1 MKHTFTKWNK
11 PAIFG
16 LIITAAAGLI
26 GLEINSI
33 PVQANNT
40 AQVTPFSQ
48 NWTNAG
54 LITTNDDWSA
64 VPGIVG
70 YLGDIAATSTTNV
83 DPRTLLADYTAVSA
97 VDVIANQTNP
107 DTLATGG
114 VAEFDTISNPTIAL
128 QGSGTAD
135 APHIIVYLNTTGKT
149 GIKFACSIRDIDGSA
164 DDAVQPI
171 DVQYRVGGTGNYTS
185 VDGGYI
191 ADATTAGTA
200 TQVTPLNLSLPT
212 AADNKALVEIRV
224 ITTNANGSDEW
235 VGVDDINVT
244 ATGGGTT
251 PPARATVFDFT
262 GTGRTSF
269 TILSPLVGGQ
279 PIRWK
284 VAGNPALPGANQA
297 FIRVFDYGI
306 ASSTTVAA
314 DDIVPDDYRG
324 DKKYEV
330 AVRRRSSGIY
340 YVSQFPTGTSPITL
354 DAAVQWGT
362 SADVPGAEGDYDG
375 DGKSD
380 YTVARANSDNS
391 ITYFML
397 LSATNTLR
405 AVPFG
410 LRRTGVLQTQLL
422 HGADFT
428 GDGRDELV
436 FAQYSSAA
444 DNSRPITYYVGDAVS
459 GAIVMIT
466 NWGDFTSD
474 VSVSPADY
482 TGDGRADL
490 VAVRQSSSPAVWYVR
505 NTATGASTAT
515 PFGVGNSVNSDLPL
529 RGDYDGDGRQ
539 DVAVWRPSN
548 QTFYFINSATGT
560 ATGQRWGDGATDVP
574 LATFGT
580 F

>member
-1 MKHTFTKWNK
+1 MMVFSITISAQTFSNTSAITIRDNTTANPYPSNINVANVTGTVSKVTVTLTGVSHTYPDDIGVLLVGPTGVKVRLWSDAGGGDGGAGGGIISNLNLTFDDSAARFLPDGITGDPVITSGTYK
-11 PAIFG
+11 PTLGTSGNGQGPAHPTDFSAPAPVSPYALTLSSFNG
-16 LIITAAAGLI
+16 VNPNGNWSLYVDDDAAGDSGAISGGWSL
-26 GLEINSI
+26 
-33 PVQANNT
+33 T
-40 AQVTPFSQ
+40 
-48 NWTNAG
+48 
-54 LITTNDDWSA
+54 IT
-64 VPGIVG
+64 
-70 YLGDIAATSTTNV
+70 
-83 DPRTLLADYTAVSA
+83 
-97 VDVIANQTNP
+97 
-107 DTLATGG
+107 
-114 VAEFDTISNPTIAL
+114 
-128 QGSGTAD
+128 
-135 APHIIVYLNTTGKT
+135 
-149 GIKFACSIRDIDGSA
+149 
-164 DDAVQPI
+164 
-171 DVQYRVGGTGNYTS
+171 
-185 VDGGYI
+185 
-191 ADATTAGTA
+191 
-200 TQVTPLNLSLPT
+200 
-212 AADNKALVEIRV
+212 
-224 ITTNANGSDEW
+224 
-235 VGVDDINVT
+235 
-244 ATGGGTT
+244 TGGGTT

-410 LRRTGVLQTQLL
+410 LLKAGIATQLL

-428 GDGRDELV
+428 GDGRDEIV
-436 FAQYSSAA
+436 FAQFTNDPTLA
-444 DNSRPITYYVGDAVS
+444 NNPITYYVGDAVT
-459 GAIVMIT
+459 GAVVLIT
-466 NWGDFTSD
+466 NWGNFASD
-474 VSVSPADY
+474 YSMTPADY

-515 PFGVGNSVNSDLPL
+515 PFGVGDPNFRTNDLPL